1 MSHNS
6 QPIIIPKNFNF
17 IESIPVLNREMLISE
32 NAVINIYIYIY
43 IYIYIAAV
51 TEMDLLKLYHFLI
64 FQK

>member
-32 NAVINIYIYIY
+32 NAVINIYIWQN
-43 IYIYIAAV
+43 AFTV
-51 TEMDLLKLYHFLI
+51 TTPSPDFTTA
-64 FQK
+64 